1 MENSSM
7 RKNSFIRFAVAATA
21 VAVLVGTTLPANAA
35 VKPADKALVGD
46 DCTAASAQSN
56 KVAKGRGVEGS
67 DLTCMVVPT
76 GSYKGQTKWW
86 YKDVKPLTKLEWV
99 ASSGV
104 GGGYGTTAI
113 AFADAMKAE
122 GMLNDYT
129 VSYKSGGSGT
139 VGLGYFQDQKS
150 RSDVAFINGFA
161 MVAGIASTKSAL
173 KLDASASVAGLMRE
187 WEAIVVPT
195 NSKYRTINQLLDD
208 LKANPKLPIAGGSK
222 GTVDHVF
229 MGLLVEKNGMKATDM
244 NYIPYAGGGE
254 VITSV
259 LSKQTVAGI
268 SGTSEFTAQVKAGTL
283 RVLALS
289 SAKPLASIKGKTLTQ
304 QGIPFVFGN
313 WRGMSASS
321 SLTDAERLNWMKVVD
336 VTRAGAAWKAT
347 LVAKDWQNLN
357 LYGKDFVSFLADQK
371 KDITATLVSL
381 GLA

>member
-1 MENSSM
+1 M
-7 RKNSFIRFAVAATA
+7 RNTSLLRLAIGATA
-21 VAVLVGTTLPANAA
+21 VALLAGTTVSAQAA
-35 VKPADKALVGD
+35 VRPADKAVVGD
-46 DCTAASAQSN
+46 DCTAAAAQSG
-56 KVAKGRGVEGS
+56 KIAKGRGVEGS
-67 DLTCMVVPT
+67 DLTCLVVTT

-122 GMLNDYT
+122 GLLSDYT

-173 KLDASASVAGLMRE
+173 KLESSASVAGLMRE
-187 WEAIVVPT
+187 WEAIVVPA
-195 NSKYRTINQLLDD
+195 NSKYRTIKQLLDD
-208 LKANPKLPIAGGSK
+208 LKDNPKLPIAGGAK

-229 MGLLVEKNGMKATDM
+229 MGLLVERNGMKATDM
-244 NYIPYAGGGE
+244 NYIPYSGGGE

-259 LSKQTVAGI
+259 LSKQTIAGV
-268 SGTSEFTAQVKAGTL
+268 SGTSEFAAQVKAGTL

-289 SAKPLASIKGKTLTQ
+289 SAKPLATMKGKTLTQ

-313 WRGMSASS
+313 WRGVSASS
-321 SLTDAERLNWMKVVD
+321 SLTEAERLNWMKAVD
-336 VTRAGAAWKAT
+336 ATRAGEAWKKT

-357 LYGKDFVSFLADQK
+357 LYGKEFVSFLADQK

>member
-1 MENSSM
+1 M
-7 RKNSFIRFAVAATA
+7 RKDSFIRFAIAATA

-35 VKPADKALVGD
+35 IKPADKATVGD
-46 DCTAASAQSN
+46 DCTAASAQTN

-67 DLTCMVVPT
+67 DLVCMVVTT

-86 YKDVKPLTKLEWV
+86 YKDVQPLTKLEWV

-122 GMLNDYT
+122 GMLTDYT

-139 VGLGYFQDQKS
+139 VGLGYFQDQKA
-150 RSDVAFINGFA
+150 RNDVAFINGFA

-173 KLDASASVAGLMRE
+173 KLENSASVAGLMRE

-208 LKANPKLPIAGGSK
+208 MKANPKLAIAGGSK

-254 VITSV
+254 VTTSV
-259 LSKQTVAGI
+259 LGKQTVAGV
-268 SGTSEFTAQVKAGTL
+268 SGTSEFAAYVKAGSL

-304 QGIPFVFGN
+304 QGFPFVFGN

-321 SLTDAERLNWMKVVD
+321 SLTDAERLNWLKVVD
-336 VTRAGAAWKAT
+336 VTRAGTAWKTT
-347 LVAKDWQNLN
+347 LAAKDWQNLN
-357 LYGKDFVSFLADQK
+357 LYGKDFVSFLAEQK
-371 KDITATLVSL
+371 KDITATLVKL